1 MSKNVIV
8 VGGGIAGLAAAIYLA
23 RGGRTVTLFE
33 KRRYLGGRAITHLRH
48 GFRFN
53 LGPHT
58 VFRKGAGRTVYRE
71 LGIPIRGGRAK
82 TRGAAILGRE
92 SYRLP
97 VSPLSLLFTSLL
109 SARAKIEAAGLL
121 MRVRSMDTT
130 GLESMTVRQWLDT
143 NVVDER
149 LRLVME
155 SLLRL
160 ATYSSDLEQSAST
173 ALQQLKLILRGVVYI
188 DEGWQKIVD
197 SLHSHAV
204 TAGVNFVTSSRVVR
218 VDHDGEVRAVEL
230 GGLDLEQ
237 RDTTNEF
244 VSPDPTPRGA
254 KGARLAAD
262 TVLLAVDPATAGQ
275 LVGDA
280 DFARG
285 WRDLKPVTAACL
297 DIALS
302 KLPEPKN
309 TLAIGIDRPV
319 YFGVHSRYAQ
329 LTPRGG
335 AMVHLAKYQS
345 EPTTMGDD
353 DEDMRL
359 NEAAR
364 ADEHELESFLDEIQP
379 GWRDFVVHKRF
390 LPSARVSNALVTPSA
405 ARQSPTTPV
414 RGLYLAGD
422 WIAAEGA
429 LADAALSSARAA
441 AKTILAT

>member
-1 MSKNVIV
+1 VKKNVIV

-58 VFRKGAGRTVYRE
+58 IYRKGAGRTVYRE

-82 TRGAAILGRE
+82 TRGTAILGNE
-92 SYRLP
+92 SFRLP
-97 VSPLSLLFTSLL
+97 ISLFSAVFSALL
-109 SARAKIEAAGLL
+109 SAKGKFEAVSVL
-121 MRVRSMDTT
+121 MRVRSIDTS
-130 GLESMTVRQWLDT
+130 GLDSMTTRQWLDA
-143 NVVDER
+143 NVVDPR

-160 ATYSSDLEQSAST
+160 ATYSADLDQSAAT

-204 TAGVNFVTSSRVVR
+204 TAGVNFVTSSRVIG

-230 GGLDLEQ
+230 GGLELEQ
-237 RDTTNEF
+237 SDTTNEF
-244 VSPDPTPRGA
+244 VMPDPTPKGA
-254 KGARLAAD
+254 KGARLVAD
-262 TVLLAVDPATAGQ
+262 TVLLAVDPSTARE
-275 LVGDA
+275 LVGDV

-302 KLPEPKN
+302 KLPDPKR
-309 TLAIGIDRPV
+309 TLAVGIDRPV

-335 AMVHLAKYQS
+335 AMVHLAKYQT
-345 EPTTMGDD
+345 EPTMVGED
-353 DEDMRL
+353 DEDIRL

-364 ADEHELESFLDEIQP
+364 ADEQELETFLDEIQP
-379 GWRDFVVHKRF
+379 GWRDFVVHRRF
-390 LPSARVSNALVTPSA
+390 LPSATVSNALVTPHSA
-405 ARQSPTTPV
+405 RPSPVTPL

-422 WIAAEGA
+422 WVAADGA

-441 AKTILAT
+441 AKTILAS